1 MNVEQIEAQ
10 SRRRTRILR
19 AGILAAI
26 VILILGNVFAASITV
41 NSGNPLTFGQ
51 GQANVTAC
59 DDSVTYS
66 VGSEFSNGTFVV
78 KEVVATIDASA
89 CEGKNVIII
98 PFKEINSTSTTALDA
113 ATISLVGITSSSATT
128 KFTVA
133 TGTDTTQL
141 NSGISASNVS
151 GVALEIK
158 D

>member
-78 KEVVATIDASA
+78 KEVVATINASA

-113 ATISLVGITSSSATT
+113 ATISLVGITSSPATT